1 MQGALALQ
9 NLPRA
14 FRLFQVH
21 LSHGMAH
28 GFHPLTIADVR
39 RETSEAISIR
49 FAVPA
54 EMRDDFAFTSGQYL
68 TLRTE
73 LDGREVRRSYSICSG
88 MDEGEL
94 RVAIKQLDGGLFS
107 SFANARLKP
116 GDTIDVMPPDGRF
129 GLAPDA
135 AAERTYV
142 GFAAGSGITPI
153 FSIIKS
159 VLAREPRSHFVLF
172 YGNKS
177 SATIMFKDE
186 LDDLKDRFV
195 ERLSVHHILSR
206 EMQDVDVLHG
216 RLTGD
221 KVPAL
226 IRTAGGIAAVDEI
239 FLCGP
244 LPMLDEVSA
253 TLVSLGLPSAR
264 LHREIFTTETPPR
277 PIKPA
282 PASNAREDVS
292 LSIRIDGA
300 LHKLAMRKDETVLEA
315 AERHELDLP
324 YSCRG
329 GMCCTCRAKLL
340 EGAGAMDQNFSLEP
354 WEEEAGFVLT
364 CQFRPASET
373 IALDYDA
380 T

>member
-1 MQGALALQ
+1 MY
-9 NLPRA
+9 
-14 FRLFQVH
+14 
-21 LSHGMAH
+21 LSRPMAN

-39 RETSEAISIR
+39 RETAEAISIR
-49 FAVPA
+49 FAVPDD
-54 EMRDDFAFTSGQYL
+54 MREDFAFTSGQYL

-73 LDGREVRRSYSICSG
+73 LDGAEVRRSYSICSG

-94 RVAIKQLDGGLFS
+94 RVAIKRLDGGLFS
-107 SFANARLKP
+107 SFANAQLKA
-116 GDTIDVMPPDGRF
+116 GDTIEVMPPDGRF
-129 GLAPDA
+129 GFAPDA
-135 AAERTYV
+135 AIERTYV

-153 FSIIKS
+153 FSIVKS
-159 VLAREPRSHFVLF
+159 VLMREPRSHFVLF

-186 LDDLKDRFV
+186 IDDLKDRFV
-195 ERLSVHHILSR
+195 DRLSVHHILSR
-206 EMQDVDVLHG
+206 ELQDVDVLHG

-226 IRTAGGIAAVDEI
+226 IRTAGGIGAVDDV

-244 LPMLDEVSA
+244 LAMIEEVSA
-253 TLVSLGLPSAR
+253 TLVSLGLPGAR
-264 LHREIFTTETPPR
+264 IHREVFTTETPPR
-277 PIKPA
+277 PKKPVTI
-282 PASNAREDVS
+282 SDAREEVS
-292 LSIRIDGA
+292 LSVRLDGVS
-300 LHKLAMRKDETVLEA
+300 HKLAMRKDETVLEA

-329 GMCCTCRAKLL
+329 GMCCICRAKLT

-364 CQFRPASET
+364 CQFRPASES
-373 IALDYDA
+373 IALDYEA

>member
-1 MQGALALQ
+1 MSQA
-9 NLPRA
+9 
-14 FRLFQVH
+14 
-21 LSHGMAH
+21 
-28 GFHPLTIADVR
+28 FHPLTIADVR
-39 RETSEAISIR
+39 RETPEAISIR
-49 FAVPA
+49 FTVPQDRR
-54 EMRDDFAFTSGQYL
+54 EDFAFTSGQYL

-73 LDGREVRRSYSICSG
+73 IAGAEVRRSYSICSG

-94 RVAIKQLDGGLFS
+94 RVAVKRLDGGLFS
-107 SFANARLKP
+107 SFANAQLKA

-153 FSIIKS
+153 FSIVKS

-186 LDDLKDRFV
+186 IDDLKDRFV
-195 ERLSVHHILSR
+195 ARLSVHHILSR
-206 EMQDVDVLHG
+206 EMQDVDLLHG

-226 IRTAGGIAAVDEI
+226 IRTAGGIAAVDDV

-244 LPMLDEVSA
+244 LAMTDEVSA
-253 TLVSLGLPSAR
+253 TLVSLGLPSTR
-264 LHREIFTTETPPR
+264 IHREIYTTETPPR
-277 PIKPA
+277 PIKSA
-282 PASNAREDVS
+282 ALSDAREEVR
-292 LSIRIDGA
+292 LSVKIDGV
-300 LHKLAMRKDETVLEA
+300 LHKIAMRKDETVLEA
-315 AERHELDLP
+315 GERHEIDLP

-340 EGAGAMDQNFSLEP
+340 EGEGSMDQNFSLEP
-354 WEEEAGFVLT
+354 WEQEAGFVLT
-364 CQFRPASET
+364 CQFRPAT
-373 IALDYDA
+373 DRIALDYDA
-380 T
+380 M